1 MPKSEQ
7 NRIIRSN
14 DGEVIYNITVEV
26 LDALVGGKDVTKR
39 RLEQIDFSNRQ
50 FQLLSLRGL
59 EFIGHQNNY
68 KSKRDLFISL
78 SI

>member
-26 LDALVGGKDVTKR
+26 LDALGENLLYDNPKDIIYYEDLLKR
-39 RLEQIDFSNRQ
+39 
-50 FQLLSLRGL
+50 
-59 EFIGHQNNY
+59 
-68 KSKRDLFISL
+68 KK
-78 SI
+78 